1 MKRTYAYFISILILF
16 SSVVM
21 NVSGQD
27 TIEIPLKIR
36 TGIEVSGPAL
46 YFSNKDILNVE
57 GYVSADLNAGTSFL
71 IGGGYL
77 DYSYSQYNYN
87 YSNNGF
93 FFRTGF
99 DFNLMKP
106 KKAQGK
112 YFTGVGVHYGL
123 SSYTSEVVSFNTENY
138 WGPVTSSVGK
148 GSSLAHYAELTPGVR
163 AEILNNV
170 SIGWSINIR
179 MLLYSGSGKDLS
191 PLYLPGFGNGAK
203 RISTGISYYITWN
216 IPYKRIRV
224 IQKPPSPEEPEEP
237 VAPQNP

>member
-93 FFRTGF
+93 FLQDRFRFQPDET
-99 DFNLMKP
+99 
-106 KKAQGK
+106 KK
-112 YFTGVGVHYGL
+112 
-123 SSYTSEVVSFNTENY
+123 
-138 WGPVTSSVGK
+138 
-148 GSSLAHYAELTPGVR
+148 
-163 AEILNNV
+163 
-170 SIGWSINIR
+170 
-179 MLLYSGSGKDLS
+179 S
-191 PLYLPGFGNGAK
+191 P
-203 RISTGISYYITWN
+203 
-216 IPYKRIRV
+216 
-224 IQKPPSPEEPEEP
+224 
-237 VAPQNP
+237 

>member
-1 MKRTYAYFISILILF
+1 
-16 SSVVM
+16 M

-27 TIEIPLKIR
+27 TINLPLKIR

-46 YFSNKDILNVE
+46 YFSNKDILNAE

-77 DYSYSQYNYN
+77 DYSYSQYNYD
-87 YSNNGF
+87 YRNNGF

-112 YFTGVGVHYGL
+112 YFTGIGIHYGL

-138 WGPVTSSVGK
+138 WGPVTSSVGSR
-148 GSSLAHYAELTPGVR
+148 SSLAHYAELTPGVR
-163 AEILNNV
+163 AEIFKNV

-179 MLLYSGSGKDLS
+179 MLISSGSGKDIT

-203 RISTGISYYITWN
+203 RVSTGLSYYLTWN

-224 IQKPPSPEEPEEP
+224 IQKPPAPEEPEEP
-237 VAPQNP
+237 VTPQKP